1 MMLNPAR
8 MLRFKSHADLPAPR
22 YFVVLTL
29 FFRVFIFR
37 EEEDELVF
45 EGLALWN
52 WETARLPKR
61 QKEASQWEWQRT
73 LKSNDLERSAFFRAR
88 DDGSGP

>member
-1 MMLNPAR
+1 M
-8 MLRFKSHADLPAPR
+8 
-22 YFVVLTL
+22 
-29 FFRVFIFR
+29 
-37 EEEDELVF
+37 F